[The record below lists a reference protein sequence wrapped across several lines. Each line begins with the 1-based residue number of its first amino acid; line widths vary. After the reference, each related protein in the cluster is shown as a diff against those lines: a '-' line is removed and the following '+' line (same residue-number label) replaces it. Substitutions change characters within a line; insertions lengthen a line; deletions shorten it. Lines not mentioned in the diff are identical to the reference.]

1 MPLYRCSDGEC
12 SRTFEADSWDEAMD
26 TAADYMSEGEYGAD
40 ENGTQRIEYTVYQLP
55 ASVKAKLGDN
65 VQIDGDMLSCCES
78 REATHVERPT
88 EPECP
93 HGDHD
98 FVSDIEHEGGIKE
111 NPGTFGH
118 GGAVV
123 CYSHCKHCGLPKT
136 DDFWDYD
143 LDRYIPDG
151 NTSYGEI
158 PDDWPSQEDTDD

>member
-1 MPLYRCSDGEC
+1 MPIYRCSDGEC
-12 SRTFEADSWDEAMD
+12 SRTFEADSWKDAMD
-26 TAADYMSEGEYGAD
+26 TAADYMSEGEYVD

-55 ASVKAKLGDN
+55 ASVKTKLGDN
-65 VQIDGDMLSCCES
+65 VRIDGDMLSCCES
-78 REATHVERPT
+78 RDSTHVVRPT

-98 FVSDIEHEGGIKE
+98 FVSNIEHESGVKE

-118 GGAVV
+118 GGAIV

-136 DDFWDYD
+136 DSFWDND
-143 LDRYIPDG
+143 LDRFVPDG

-158 PDDWPSQEDTDD
+158 PDDWPLQEYSDD